1 MKTAEGLRKVFNR
14 MGFNDQEIV
23 ALSGAHA
30 LGRCHVTASGT
41 YLITIR
47 FSTLLQ
53 LLLLSGYVGP
63 WTPTPE
69 IFNNAYFVLLK
80 NLKWTVNPKASK
92 FQYEDESKKLMMLPS
107 DLVLIEDPQFKT
119 YVDIYASDSKKF
131 FADFADAFSRL
142 LVLLLSSLLL
152 ISLSS
157 LSSLLSLLS
166 SSLSSRRSVQ
176 AIYMTCNNI
185 MDLLLCKM

>member
-1 MKTAEGLRKVFNR
+1 MSCDSFRY
-14 MGFNDQEIV
+14 
-23 ALSGAHA
+23 H
-30 LGRCHVTASGT
+30 
-41 YLITIR
+41 
-47 FSTLLQ
+47 
-53 LLLLSGYVGP
+53 LLSIFNIIIITSTILGYVGP

-142 LVLLLSSLLL
+142 LVLYYYHCHCHHHYHHYHHYHCHHHHHYYYHHHYHHYHQG
-152 ISLSS
+152 
-157 LSSLLSLLS
+157 
-166 SSLSSRRSVQ
+166 SRYKQ
-176 AIYMTCNNI
+176 FI
-185 MDLLLCKM
+185 